1 MKNILTTLTITTLI
15 ALLSNTNATAADGK
29 AVYEANCVKCH
40 GADGKGETAM
50 GKKLGIRDYTTVE
63 IKDATA
69 FTAVKDGLKKEDKTL
84 MKSFSEKL
92 TDEEIKASLTV
103 MKTFKK

>member
-29 AVYEANCVKCH
+29 AVYDAHCVKCH
-40 GADGKGETAM
+40 GADGKGETMM
-50 GKKLGIRDYTTVE
+50 GKKMGAKDYTVTE

-69 FTAVKDGLKKEDKTL
+69 FTAINDGLKKYDKSL
-84 MKSFSEKL
+84 MKPFSDKL
-92 TDEEIKASLTV
+92 TDEEIKASIAT